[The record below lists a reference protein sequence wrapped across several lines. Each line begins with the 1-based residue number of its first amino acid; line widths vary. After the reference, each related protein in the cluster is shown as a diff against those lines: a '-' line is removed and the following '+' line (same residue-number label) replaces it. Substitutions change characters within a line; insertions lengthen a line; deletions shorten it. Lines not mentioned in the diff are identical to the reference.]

1 MRILASAD
9 LHGALEV
16 YEWLNETAQTN
27 QADLLV
33 LAGDLFA
40 GSWEQALMEAHRKK
54 IVSLLCQIS
63 VPVFYLMGNDD
74 PVSLNY
80 EDEQIQFVH
89 GRRLELNGY
98 AFAGYQFTPPFVGG
112 LFEKPETEMEKD
124 LAALGSLLD
133 DQTVFITHGPAHGV
147 LDRTSRGE
155 NVGSW
160 ALSSFLKRQR
170 VLCHIHGHVH
180 ESFGQKKSSFNV
192 ASARKKRAFL
202 IDLPSLEHTIL
213 SGNTR

>member
-9 LHGALEV
+9 IHGALEV

-33 LAGDLFA
+33 LAGDLFT
-40 GSWEQALMEAHRKK
+40 GRWEAAEQKRERDR
-54 IVSLLCQIS
+54 VVCLLKNIP

-74 PVSLNY
+74 PAELGH
-80 EDEQIQFVH
+80 EDDQIQSVH

-112 LFEKPETEMEKD
+112 LFEKPEAEMEKD
-124 LAALGSLLD
+124 LAELKPLLD
-133 DQTVFITHGPAHGV
+133 NQTVFITHGPAHGV

-155 NVGSW
+155 QVGSR
-160 ALSSFLKRQR
+160 AISSFLKRQR
-170 VLCHIHGHVH
+170 VLCHIHGHIH
-180 ESFGQKKSSFNV
+180 ESFGQKEFSFNV
-192 ASARKKRAFL
+192 ASARKKTGLF
-202 IDLPSLEHTIL
+202 D
-213 SGNTR
+213 